1 VDHSTPLPSAQPWRA
16 AALVA
21 AAIAMVELFILVLIA
36 IAFATR
42 FFAGEVDQAATAALS
57 KTPAVEQPAA
67 GQSAPA
73 ANKKNADKPAT
84 EPMLIRRETSVIVL
98 NGNGIAGA
106 ASSAADRVR
115 TRGYLIAG
123 SANAPR
129 TDFQSSLIMFRP
141 GFQREAQR
149 LGADMGIR
157 RVAPLDGVS
166 KRDLQGAHLALII
179 GG

>member
-1 VDHSTPLPSAQPWRA
+1 VDHSTPLPSAEPWRA

-21 AAIAMVELFILVLIA
+21 AAIATVELFILILIG

-42 FFAGEVDQAATAALS
+42 FFAGEVDQAATSALAP
-57 KTPAVEQPAA
+57 TVEQPAA
-67 GQSAPA
+67 GQTA
-73 ANKKNADKPAT
+73 AGTDKKKADTPAT
-84 EPMLIRRETSVIVL
+84 KPLLPRRETAVIVL

-106 ASSAADRVR
+106 AASAADRVR
-115 TRGYLIAG
+115 KRGYLISG

-129 TDFQSSLIMFRP
+129 TDFQSSLILFRP
-141 GFQREAQR
+141 GFEREARR
-149 LGADMGIR
+149 LGADVGIR
-157 RVAPLDGVS
+157 RVAPLDGIS

>member
-1 VDHSTPLPSAQPWRA
+1 VDHSTPLPPAQPWRA

-21 AAIAMVELFILVLIA
+21 AAVATVELFILILIG

-42 FFAGEVDQAATAALS
+42 FFAGEVDQAATLPQ
-57 KTPAVEQPAA
+57 TPAVEQPAA
-67 GQSAPA
+67 AQPAPA
-73 ANKKNADKPAT
+73 AGQKKEQSAAKPIL
-84 EPMLIRRETSVIVL
+84 PRGETSVIVL

-106 ASSAADRVR
+106 AATTADRVR

-123 SANAPR
+123 HANAPR
-129 TDFQSSLIMFRP
+129 SDFQQSLIMFRP
-141 GFQREAQR
+141 GFEREARR
-149 LGADMGIR
+149 LAGDVGIR
-157 RVAPLDGVS
+157 RVAPLDGIG

>member
-1 VDHSTPLPSAQPWRA
+1 
-16 AALVA
+16 VA
-21 AAIAMVELFILVLIA
+21 AAVATVELFILVLIG

-42 FFAGEVDQAATAALS
+42 FFAGEVDQAATSALP

-67 GQSAPA
+67 EQPAPA
-73 ANKKNADKPAT
+73 AEQKKKEQPVAKP
-84 EPMLIRRETSVIVL
+84 LLSRGETSVIVL

-106 ASSAADRVR
+106 AATTADRVR
-115 TRGYLIAG
+115 ARGYLIAG

-129 TDFQSSLIMFRP
+129 SDFRQSLIMYRP
-141 GFQREAQR
+141 GFEREARR
-149 LGADMGIR
+149 LAADAGIR
-157 RVAPLDGVS
+157 RVAPLDGMS

>member
-1 VDHSTPLPSAQPWRA
+1 
-16 AALVA
+16 VA
-21 AAIAMVELFILVLIA
+21 AAVATVELFILVLIG

-42 FFAGEVDQAATAALS
+42 FFAGEVEQAATLPQAAEQS
-57 KTPAVEQPAA
+57 AAVQP
-67 GQSAPA
+67 APA
-73 ANKKNADKPAT
+73 AEQKKKEQSAAKPVL
-84 EPMLIRRETSVIVL
+84 PRGETSVIVL

-106 ASSAADRVR
+106 AATTADRVR

-129 TDFQSSLIMFRP
+129 SDFQQSLIMFRP
-141 GFQREAQR
+141 GFEREARR
-149 LGADMGIR
+149 LAGDVGIR
-157 RVAPLDGVS
+157 RVAPLDGIG

>member
-1 VDHSTPLPSAQPWRA
+1 VDHSPHLPSAQPWRA

-21 AAIAMVELFILVLIA
+21 AAVATVELFILVLIG

-42 FFAGEVDQAATAALS
+42 FFAGEVDQAATAALPQAS
-57 KTPAVEQPAA
+57 AIEQPAA
-67 GQSAPA
+67 GQPA
-73 ANKKNADKPAT
+73 AGTDKKKTDKPAT
-84 EPMLIRRETSVIVL
+84 QPMLIRRETSVIVL

-106 ASSAADRVR
+106 AASAAERVR

-123 SANAPR
+123 STNAPR

-141 GFQREAQR
+141 GFQREARR
-149 LGADMGIR
+149 LGADVGIR
-157 RVAPLDGVS
+157 RVAPLDGIS
-166 KRDLQGAHLALII
+166 KSDLQGAHLALII